1 MNGQIYGAK
10 AVLIFDDP
18 IRAAP
23 LVVRDQV
30 YPNGQFLPKDGVQ
43 RGSIYLKEGD
53 PLTPIYPSIG
63 NLFK

>member
-1 MNGQIYGAK
+1 MS
-10 AVLIFDDP
+10 
-18 IRAAP
+18 
-23 LVVRDQV
+23 VRDQV

-63 NLFK
+63 KIFEQLTII